1 MKLCK
6 IIPLLIFIFV
16 FTLPGFS
23 IEEVTLDAEEKLSI
37 NQSAPKNKYL
47 LEEVLTKHFETSPVK
62 SIHLYGIYRGDFNFN
77 INPSGEDGDYDFT
90 ELSTGI
96 KGEFRDGKTYYE
108 ARLRFSPQ
116 DNYSFLQFMPSN
128 IYIANTAIP
137 HHTVILGN
145 TRTPT
150 GYEGVQSITSIPFVA
165 RSQIA
170 RNFGNVRKV
179 GLRIKGNYD
188 FIDYDIGGYSSD
200 TYFRKFFPGMEFA
213 GWATLKP
220 LAFTD
225 GKWGSLRLGGGITAG
240 QNEID
245 YFVSGA
251 YAGYEY
257 KNFSLDFEY
266 AKANGYNGF
275 SALSSDEA
283 EGFYTTLGYKIT
295 PKLQFL
301 MRYDQ
306 YTPNLAYNDDIRRE
320 YSCGINYFIKD
331 QALKLMLNYVF
342 CQNDLFDDS
351 HRIILGTQILL

>member
-1 MKLCK
+1 MKLYK
-6 IIPLLIFIFV
+6 ILMVFILILIFTPQV
-16 FTLPGFS
+16 FS
-23 IEEVTLDAEEKLSI
+23 IEEVILDTDGDLLYKKPAEKT
-37 NQSAPKNKYL
+37 KYL
-47 LEEVLTKHFETSPVK
+47 LEEVLTKNFDK
-62 SIHLYGIYRGDFNFN
+62 SIVESVHLFGIYRGDFSFDF
-77 INPSGEDGDYDFT
+77 NPSGESGDYDFT
-90 ELSTGI
+90 ELSAGI
-96 KGEFRDGKTYYE
+96 NGKFRDGKTYYE

-137 HHTVILGN
+137 HHTIILGN

-150 GYEGVQSITSIPFVA
+150 GYEGVQSIAQIPFVA

-179 GLRIKGNYD
+179 GLRVKGNYD

-213 GWATLKP
+213 GWANIKP

-225 GKWGSLRLGGGITAG
+225 GRWGSLKLGGGITAG

-257 KNFSLDFEY
+257 KNLSLDFEY
-266 AKANGYNGF
+266 ARANGYNGYF
-275 SALSSDEA
+275 AISADEA
-283 EGFYTTLGYKIT
+283 EGFYTTLGYKVT
-295 PKLQFL
+295 PKLQCL

-306 YTPNLAYNDDIRRE
+306 YTPNLAYSDDIRRE
-320 YSCGINYFIKD
+320 YSFGVNYFIKE
-331 QALKLMLNYVF
+331 QALKLMLNYVY

-351 HRIILGTQILL
+351 HRVILGTQILL

>member
-1 MKLCK
+1 MRLCK
-6 IIPLLIFIFV
+6 FLMVFICFFV
-16 FTLPGFS
+16 FTPCVFA
-23 IEEVTLDAEEKLSI
+23 IEEVFLSPEDVFTK
-37 NQSAPKNKYL
+37 PKQEQRSRYL
-47 LEEVLTKHFETSPVK
+47 FEEVLTKNFEKSPIET
-62 SIHLYGIYRGDFNFN
+62 IHLFGIYRGDFGFDFA
-77 INPSGEDGDYDFT
+77 PDGESGEYNFT
-90 ELSTGI
+90 ELSAGVNG
-96 KGEFRDGKTYYE
+96 KFRNGKTYYE
-108 ARLRFSPQ
+108 ARFRFSPQ
-116 DNYSFLQFMPSN
+116 NDYSFFQFLPSN
-128 IYIANTAIP
+128 LYIANTAIP

-150 GYEGVQSITSIPFVA
+150 GYEGVQSIESIPFVA

-179 GLRIKGNYD
+179 GLRVKGNYD

-200 TYFRKFFPGMEFA
+200 TYFRKFFPGAEFA

-225 GKWGSLRLGGGITAG
+225 GKWGSLKLGGGITAG

-275 SALSSDEA
+275 YALSSDEA
-283 EGFYTTLGYKIT
+283 EGFYTTLGYKVT
-295 PKLQFL
+295 PKLQCL

-306 YTPNLAYNDDIRRE
+306 FTPNLAYSADVRRE
-320 YSCGINYFIKD
+320 YSFGINYFIKE
-331 QALKLMLNYVF
+331 QTLKLMLNYVY
-342 CQNDLFDDS
+342 CQNDLLDDS
-351 HRIILGTQILL
+351 HRIILGTQLLL